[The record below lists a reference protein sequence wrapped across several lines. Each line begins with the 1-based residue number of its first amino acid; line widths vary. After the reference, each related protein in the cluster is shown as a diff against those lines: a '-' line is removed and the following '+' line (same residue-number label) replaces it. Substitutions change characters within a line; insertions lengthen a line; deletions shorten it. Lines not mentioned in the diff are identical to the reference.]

1 MRGSLVFHWSRRR
14 GIRTY
19 LELRGNSVFFFVAAE
34 SVGFHSR
41 SLGERGLLLYC
52 EGKLGFLLS

>member
-1 MRGSLVFHWSRRR
+1 MFHWSRRR

-41 SLGERGLLLYC
+41 SLGETGLLLYC